1 MTQQIQ
7 TKEDQIEFEPK
18 IVMFCCNWCTYQGAN
33 LAGLLHYQ
41 LPTNVRLIRVMCS
54 GRIDPMFVLKTL
66 TKFDAVLVTGCHLGD
81 CHYIDGNAKAL
92 RRMKILERMLS
103 QFDLEPERFQLHW
116 ISSAEANKFREVV
129 VDVVKNIKRLGPN
142 PLISKNPGI
151 LPV

>member
-7 TKEDQIEFEPK
+7 TKEEKSEFEPK

-66 TKFDAVLVTGCHLGD
+66 TKMDAVLVTGCHLGD
-81 CHYIDGNAKAL
+81 CHYINGNAKAL
-92 RRMKILERMLS
+92 RRMKLLERMIS
-103 QFDLEPERFQLHW
+103 QMGLEPERFQLHW

-129 VDVVKNIKRLGPN
+129 VDTVKRIKELGPN
-142 PLISKNPGI
+142 PLIKMRPET